1 MMVRLQLPER
11 IETERLILSRLRYEE
26 AEEIFYTY
34 ASKPEATKYLA
45 FPTHQSVSDA
55 RQFTRYAV
63 DAWNAGLEYVFSIRL
78 KESSR
83 FIGTFGIINDNGKV
97 NFGYCISP
105 SQWGNGF
112 VTEACTEILNILK
125 QDKNIHR
132 IWTFV
137 DAENEA
143 SIKVLKKC
151 GLEEEARLAKWF
163 RFVNQCNKPKDC
175 ILFLF
180 KE

>member
-1 MMVRLQLPER
+1 MVQLILPER
-11 IETERLILSRLRYEE
+11 IETERLFLSRLRYEE
-26 AEEIFYTY
+26 AEEIFYSY
-34 ASKPEATKYLA
+34 ASKPEPTKYLS
-45 FPTHQSVSDA
+45 FPTHQSVLDA
-55 RQFTRYAV
+55 RKFTRHAV
-63 DAWNAGLEYVFSIRL
+63 DAWNAGFEYVFSIRL

-83 FIGTFGIINDNGKV
+83 FIGTVGIINESGKV

-112 VTEACTEILNILK
+112 ATEACKQIVDILK

-151 GLEEEARLAKWF
+151 GLIEEARLTKWF
-163 RFVNQCNKPKDC
+163 RFINQENQPKDC
-175 ILFLF
+175 VLFLLR
-180 KE
+180 E